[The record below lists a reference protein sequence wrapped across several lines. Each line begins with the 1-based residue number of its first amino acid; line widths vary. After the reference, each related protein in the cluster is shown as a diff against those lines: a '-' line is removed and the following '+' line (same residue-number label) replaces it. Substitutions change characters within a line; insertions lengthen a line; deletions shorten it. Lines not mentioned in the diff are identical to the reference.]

1 MHFENGILVPWIVA
15 GIALCLAWLL
25 VLARQRAR
33 FLQRFGIQG
42 NRRRFRVSIAFS
54 ASALAITLL
63 LIALTG
69 PTWGRAPR
77 MVYLEGDSIFFA
89 VDVSLSMTARDVQPD
104 RLKAACFLAQ
114 NVMKETSPAR
124 FGLIAFAGTSMVLA
138 PLTSDSQHVQGLLGR
153 LAPSSVS
160 TAGTR
165 FNPLQQLLRRISSA
179 PEDGRRTTLIV
190 FTDGEFFDDVPA
202 SAFAE
207 FSRSRVRLVLVGL
220 GTPEGAP
227 ILESDGD
234 NQSTVKDDQGE
245 TVITRLREDKLAS
258 LAQGAGGEYLKFA
271 SVGETTTEI
280 MNRFFRERNPNG
292 FSYQNF
298 PVVRTN
304 WFVWAAWIVLAGS
317 LILVSGK
324 PVPRL
329 KRLLAVFGLLF
340 LAGCSLPGDRENRE
354 GIRLIQKK
362 EYPGGI
368 DSFSRSLRLQEAGSV
383 PQALVG
389 ANLSDALLRAG
400 KSGES
405 ASASLSTLKA
415 CRKLSGNGRENLLY
429 NLGCAQLAMGNRK
442 LAAESFRLAMETG
455 SFADDASWNLEVALR
470 DRPTPPPPP
479 SPPPPPPPEG
489 TGGDGAPP
497 PAAGTSSADAG
508 TARQMLDSLRGREN
522 PPPQAPNPNPSV
534 KNTGPYW

>member
-1 MHFENGILVPWIVA
+1 MHFENGIFLPWVVA

-25 VLARQRAR
+25 VLSRQRAKFRRR
-33 FLQRFGIQG
+33 FETQG
-42 NRRRFRVSIAFS
+42 NRRRFRASPAFG
-54 ASALAITLL
+54 ACMLAIALL
-63 LIALTG
+63 LVALTG

-89 VDVSLSMTARDVQPD
+89 VDVSLSMSARDVQPD

-114 NVMKETSPAR
+114 NIMKEASPAR
-124 FGLIAFAGTSMVLA
+124 FGLIAFAGASTVLA
-138 PLTSDSQHVQGLLGR
+138 PLTGNSLHVQGLLGK

-165 FNPLQQLLRRISSA
+165 FNPLQQLLRRICTA

-190 FTDGEFFDDVPA
+190 FSDGEFFDDAPA

-207 FSRSRVRLVLVGL
+207 FRRSRVRLVLVGL
-220 GTPEGAP
+220 GTPEGAS
-227 ILESDGD
+227 ILESSGE
-234 NQSTVKDDQGE
+234 NQDMVKDERGE
-245 TVITRLREDKLAS
+245 PVITRLREDKLSS
-258 LAQGAGGEYLKFA
+258 LAEGAGGEYLKFA
-271 SVGETTTEI
+271 SVGETTSEI
-280 MNRFFRERNPNG
+280 MARFFRERNPNG
-292 FSYQNF
+292 FSYQDF
-298 PVVRTN
+298 PVVRTH
-304 WFVWAAWIVLAGS
+304 WFVWAAWFLLAGS

-329 KRLLAVFGLLF
+329 KRVLAIFGLLF
-340 LAGCSLPGDRENRE
+340 MAGCSVPGDRENRE
-354 GIRLIQKK
+354 GIRLTAKK
-362 EYPGGI
+362 DYSGGI
-368 DSFSRSLRLQEAGSV
+368 DSFSRSLRLQEDGSV
-383 PQALVG
+383 AQALVG

-400 KSGES
+400 KLGES
-405 ASASLSTLKA
+405 AAASLSALKTCRTLP
-415 CRKLSGNGRENLLY
+415 GNPRGNLLY

-442 LAAESFRLAMETG
+442 LAAESFRLAMEAG

-479 SPPPPPPPEG
+479 SQPPPPPPEG

-497 PAAGTSSADAG
+497 PAAGTNSADEGA
-508 TARQMLDSLRGREN
+508 ARQMLDSLRGREN
-522 PPPQAPNPNPSV
+522 PPPQAPTPGPSI